1 MFKKEDMLRLYIDLI
16 PSLFLQRV
24 EKKLVDNNGGFAC
37 TFETND
43 ALS

>member
-1 MFKKEDMLRLYIDLI
+1 MNGPQQQKPSIAAQLRE
-16 PSLFLQRV
+16 R
-24 EKKLVDNNGGFAC
+24 EKKKLVDNNGGFAC